1 VRKVSSEQCE
11 MRESLHVGM
20 EIAISYLNA
29 WKIAEEY

>member
-1 VRKVSSEQCE
+1 